1 LYRLEPAAGVTFVRI
16 GCTQLRGTQLMPELS
31 TILLVIYGVGALIA
45 LIRTD
50 AGPATRLGLAALW
63 PLGPLAFVV
72 TLGVL
77 LLAALVPLSGLTT
90 RRSS

>member
-1 LYRLEPAAGVTFVRI
+1 
-16 GCTQLRGTQLMPELS
+16 MPDLS

-50 AGPATRLGLAALW
+50 GSPATRLGLAVAW

-72 TLGVL
+72 TLAGLV
-77 LLAALVPLSGLTT
+77 LAAVVPLSGLVS
-90 RRSS
+90 RRSR